1 MKVIKSTIGK
11 IFFLPSMKRLL
22 TLSLIC
28 LWASGMALSGTQ
40 QVRVEE
46 LYDTYRA
53 KYLAP
58 LSNEKQI
65 EVLAKTQSALSQY
78 KQRPTLSQPVRDMIS
93 YLEHLFCHTQS
104 LLTGYYCQDSYRPE
118 SLLTLDKDSLSLN
131 QIRNLLIQ
139 EHSKRRTER

>member
-1 MKVIKSTIGK
+1 
-11 IFFLPSMKRLL
+11 MKRLL

-65 EVLAKTQSALSQY
+65 EVLAKLNQLSLNTNNAL
-78 KQRPTLSQPVRDMIS
+78 
-93 YLEHLFCHTQS
+93 
-104 LLTGYYCQDSYRPE
+104 
-118 SLLTLDKDSLSLN
+118 LSLN
-131 QIRNLLIQ
+131 QYEIWYRI
-139 EHSKRRTER
+139 